1 MAQNFDQLSENI
13 NDTLKVDNTG
23 EQIRRFSD
31 VLKTDYSGITLGE
44 VKDKPNFGDPK
55 TEAVGDFL
63 FSPVDVV
70 GAGIGALSG
79 DINAGIEKSKHLRN
93 YIWDTTAKTS
103 ANVINQTYW
112 GAAGLLYGALPQ
124 AIGNLTGDTDLVE
137 QGVFVRDY
145 TKNRINEYSDRMA
158 LSYAE
163 KPSGLGEEI
172 IGSLGATATQI
183 TPALIGG
190 ASGGSFVAKLFGSDA
205 MFSYIND
212 KTGTKEEMMQQ
223 TAGGIASD
231 VAWSGLIGSATYA
244 IDKFTGGLPTAEKL
258 FAKSGKDL
266 FVKSGKKIARTALE
280 EGFGEVTQNMLPEIA
295 DRIRGK
301 KNTSELLDDVLSREN
316 LVTFIASSILGGTL
330 GGAEY
335 FSARGK
341 MQGQIKNNLRNRFGI
356 TDESKLESISGKL
369 MTGSEEMISEVR
381 KQIMVDDQLKNK
393 YGIAYNR
400 IYERV
405 NTLINQTIE
414 NGEMPDIEGF
424 TGVQQ
429 AQLVGSVSQ
438 RFTDELYA
446 QAILRGV
453 PVSEVFDE
461 TKIDVENGIMY
472 MYGES
477 YGKRNLAKFGSA
489 DVEQY
494 TKNQII
500 SNQIDDLQRQLKK
513 SNKEQKIELE
523 SKINELKNQQVSGAT
538 KSIVFPVKAT
548 GKGTIGGFNPI
559 KGTVWL
565 KQGWNETTLSKEMSM
580 FWLDNMKRF
589 ANSTVGK
596 NTEFAKTWNSIKSY
610 LDIDD
615 RQRTITKTQAEKFA
629 SAYLE
634 FLRTNKTPYNVDMGF
649 KSMDEWF
656 ANIGDEFFEN
666 YLNEFTEIEKATPEM
681 IDVFQKLTSADLSK
695 YKDLSIKK
703 IEEQVAK
710 KETEKVKEVAQEET
724 SPEQDAKERG
734 LPKEAASPKY
744 QTPKPIQEYSKG
756 EGKTFI
762 RGGTKSTIKG
772 LITSGMVLDLSEV
785 SDMQLEKVRDSKKA
799 AERAADFVVENPDL
813 AIDIINFNAP
823 LPENM
828 LMNELLMAMRHK
840 AKISLDTDLA
850 KTIIN
855 SPAALSI
862 TDQARNLQALG
873 VNRFDRQFDPI
884 RAIMAIEASKMKSE
898 SAKIEFQELLSKMQK
913 EITMEMEQSDF
924 NGLIEILRC

>member
-1 MAQNFDQLSENI
+1 MAQNFEQLSENI
-13 NDTLKVDNTG
+13 NETSKVNNTG

-44 VKDKPNFGDPK
+44 VKDKPNFNDPT

-63 FSPVDVV
+63 FAPVDGV
-70 GAGIGALSG
+70 GAGIGALTG
-79 DINAGIEKSKHLRN
+79 DINAGREKSKHLRS
-93 YIWDTTAKTS
+93 YIWDTTVKTS
-103 ANVINQTYW
+103 ANIINQTYW
-112 GAAGLLYGALPQ
+112 GAAGLLFGALPQ

-137 QGVFVRDY
+137 QSVFVRDY
-145 TKNRINEYSDRMA
+145 TKYRINEYADRMA

-172 IGSLGATATQI
+172 IGSLGAAAAQI

-190 ASGGSFVAKLFGSDA
+190 AAGGSTVAKLFGLDA

-223 TAGGIASD
+223 TAGDIASD
-231 VAWSGLIGSATYA
+231 VAWSGLIGATTYA
-244 IDKFTGGLPTAEKL
+244 IDKFTGGLPVAKKL
-258 FAKSGKDL
+258 FAKGGKEL
-266 FVKSGKKIARTALE
+266 LVKSGEKVVKTALE
-280 EGFGEVTQNMLPEIA
+280 EGIGEVTQNMLPTIA
-295 DRIRGK
+295 DMYRGK
-301 KNTSELLDDVLSREN
+301 KSGQDLLNEIWSREN
-316 LVTFIASSILGGTL
+316 LVTFISSSILGGTL

-341 MQGQIKNNLRNRFGI
+341 MQGDIKNNLRNKFGI

-369 MTGSEEMISEVR
+369 MTGAEEMISEVR
-381 KQIMVDDQLKNK
+381 KEILVDDQLKNK
-393 YGIAYNR
+393 YGITYNR
-400 IYERV
+400 IRERV
-405 NTLINQTIE
+405 NSLINQSIANAEIPEIE
-414 NGEMPDIEGF
+414 NFDGIK
-424 TGVQQ
+424 Q
-429 AQLVGSVSQ
+429 AQLVGSIAQ
-438 RFTDELYA
+438 RFTDELFA

-477 YGKRNLAKFGSA
+477 YGKRNLAKFGLA
-489 DVEQY
+489 NIDQY
-494 TKNQII
+494 NKNQII
-500 SNQIDDLQRQLKK
+500 GKQIDELQKQIKKANKKLKV
-513 SNKEQKIELE
+513 ELE
-523 SKINELKNQQVSGAT
+523 NKITNLKQKQTTGAT
-538 KSIVFPVKAT
+538 KSIVFPIKAT
-548 GKGTIGGFNPI
+548 GKGVIGGFNPI
-559 KGTVWL
+559 KGSLWL
-565 KQGWNETTLSKEMSM
+565 KQGWNETTISKEMSM

-589 ANSTVGK
+589 ANSSVGK
-596 NTEFAKTWNSIKSY
+596 DSNFGKIWSGIKTY

-615 RQRTITKTQAEKFA
+615 RQRTVSKAQAEKFA

-634 FLRTNKTPYNVDMGF
+634 YLRTNKTPYNIDMGF

-666 YLNEFTEIEKATPEM
+666 YLNEFTEIEQATPEM

-710 KETEKVKEVAQEET
+710 KETEKAKEVVQEET

-762 RGGTKSTIKG
+762 RGGTKSAVKESIAKG
-772 LITSGMVLDLSEV
+772 VELDLSDM
-785 SDMQLEKVRDSKKA
+785 SDIQLEKVRDSKKA

-813 AIDIINFNAP
+813 AMDILNYKAS

-840 AKISLDTDLA
+840 AIVDGNTDMLFD
-850 KTIIN
+850 IIN

-873 VNRFDRQFDPI
+873 VNRFDRQFDPV
-884 RAIMAIEASKMKSE
+884 RAIMAIEASTMKSE

-913 EITMEMEQSDF
+913 EITMEMQQSDF
-924 NGLIEILRC
+924 DGLIETLRC